1 MHKDALLIPY
11 SLKSP
16 KIVFVNSMSDMFHK
30 DVPLEF
36 MQRIFKTMNENPQ
49 HTFQVLTKRSD
60 ILLKYHKEL
69 NRTHNI
75 WMGVS
80 VMLG

>member
-1 MHKDALLIPY
+1 
-11 SLKSP
+11 
-16 KIVFVNSMSDMFHK
+16 MSDLFHK

-36 MQRIFKTMNENPQ
+36 IKRVFDTMNNCPQ

-75 WMGVS
+75 WMGVAI
-80 VMLG
+80 